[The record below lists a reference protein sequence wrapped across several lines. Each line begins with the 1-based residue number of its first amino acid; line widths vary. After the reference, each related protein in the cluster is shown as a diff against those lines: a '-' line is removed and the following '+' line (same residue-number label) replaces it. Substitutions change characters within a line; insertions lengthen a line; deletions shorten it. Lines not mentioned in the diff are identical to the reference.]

1 VAISP
6 VLLTPRTSVFSGAG
20 GAAMDPPAEARV
32 NNAAVD
38 RLMRLVA
45 RVLVMVIAVLC
56 VCGEANPNV

>member
-1 VAISP
+1 
-6 VLLTPRTSVFSGAG
+6 
-20 GAAMDPPAEARV
+20 MDPPAEARV
-32 NNAAVD
+32 INAAVD